1 MGGCECGWVG
11 GCECVRVEVVVSG
24 WLSVAMSV
32 ESWADLLDAFSN
44 TRVQWTSRSQPDSN
58 RDNHALKIPPPPSLH
73 RQHYHSV

>member
-1 MGGCECGWVG
+1 MG

-32 ESWADLLDAFSN
+32 EPWADLLDAFSN
-44 TRVQWTSRSQPDSN
+44 THVYSERADHSLTVTET
-58 RDNHALKIPPPPSLH
+58 AKIPPPPSLH